1 MLSFLKGIV
10 YAKQITGGFF
20 GKLIIDV
27 GGVGFEAVVSERTL
41 HTAGSVGSPIVLNT
55 CLAVRENEWTLY
67 GFLQIEE
74 RELFTLLQSV
84 NGVGPK
90 VALAL
95 VATIEAKQLAQA
107 IARGD
112 HKTLSQAPGVGTRMA
127 QRLGLELKPKIEE
140 WLEQKSFSILPELNQ
155 PNKAIQEVQA
165 ILGGLGYTGTEIAM
179 VLQSVIADSETPQD
193 VESLV
198 AASLRRLNI
207 QPAQPVHSSH

>member
-1 MLSFLKGIV
+1 MLSFLKGTV
-10 YAKQITGGFF
+10 HAKQIIGGFS
-20 GKLIIDV
+20 GKLIVDV

-41 HTAGSVGSPIVLNT
+41 HTAGNIGSPIVLNT

-67 GFLQIEE
+67 GFLQMEE

-95 VATIEAKQLAQA
+95 VSTIEAIQLAQA
-107 IARGD
+107 IVNGN
-112 HKTLSQAPGVGTRMA
+112 HKILSQAPGVGTRMA
-127 QRLGLELKPKIEE
+127 QRLSLELKPKIEE
-140 WLEQKSFSILPELNQ
+140 WLEQRSVSILPV
-155 PNKAIQEVQA
+155 PDRTNKVMQEVQE

-179 VLQSVIADSETPQD
+179 VLQAISDEPEAEHD

-198 AASLRRLNI
+198 SVSLRKLNELTTST
-207 QPAQPVHSSH
+207 PRK